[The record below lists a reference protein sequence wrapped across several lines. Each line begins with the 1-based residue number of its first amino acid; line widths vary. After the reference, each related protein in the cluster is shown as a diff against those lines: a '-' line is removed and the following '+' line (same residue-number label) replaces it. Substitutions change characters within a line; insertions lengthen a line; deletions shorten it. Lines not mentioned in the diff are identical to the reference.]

1 VIHTNDQ
8 HREFAMFGDTVAQLE
23 PAVEKT
29 EPTLSILIVDDDESQ
44 VIVLAHRLQKLGFQ
58 VLTAHT
64 ATAGLEI
71 AIQEQPDLALLDI
84 RLPDKDGLELC
95 SQLADAPQTC
105 GMPIIIL
112 SGLERPDIVRR
123 SRAVGG
129 SYYVR
134 KPYDP
139 NVLLT
144 LIQESLGRASDPD
157 W

>member
-1 VIHTNDQ
+1 MT
-8 HREFAMFGDTVAQLE
+8 EETVAQLE
-23 PAVEKT
+23 PAT
-29 EPTLSILIVDDDESQ
+29 ETSQPPRSILVVDDDESQ
-44 VIVLAHRLQKLGFQ
+44 VLPLAHRLQKLGYQ
-58 VLTAHT
+58 VLTAYT
-64 ATAGLEI
+64 AAAALDL
-71 AIQEQPDLALLDI
+71 AANARPDLALLDI
-84 RLPDKDGLELC
+84 CLPDQDGLELC

-105 GMPIIIL
+105 GMPIILL
-112 SGLERPDIVRR
+112 SALDRPDIVRR

-144 LIQESLGRASDPD
+144 LIQEALGRTSDLN